1 LRSCLAR
8 CSQRTPNL
16 FATPCV
22 PTRTQSDPMKTLL
35 TSEQLAERLH
45 VGRIAVQR
53 MAQRE
58 RIPAMRVGKNWLF
71 DWDDV
76 ERVLVA
82 RGNKLQQEIAR

>member
-1 LRSCLAR
+1 
-8 CSQRTPNL
+8 
-16 FATPCV
+16 
-22 PTRTQSDPMKTLL
+22 MKTLL

-58 RIPAMRVGKNWLF
+58 RIPAMRVGKQWLF

>member
-1 LRSCLAR
+1 MR
-8 CSQRTPNL
+8 
-16 FATPCV
+16 
-22 PTRTQSDPMKTLL
+22 DLL

-58 RIPAMRVGKNWLF
+58 RIPAMRVGKQWLF
-71 DWDDV
+71 DWNDV

-82 RGNKLQQEIAR
+82 RGNKLQQEITR

>member
-1 LRSCLAR
+1 
-8 CSQRTPNL
+8 
-16 FATPCV
+16 V
-22 PTRTQSDPMKTLL
+22 KTLL

-82 RGNKLQQEIAR
+82 KGNRLQQEIAR